1 MFKSY
6 ILLVAALCA
15 SVVLAAPITGN
26 RATSAS
32 ALSKRGNRHHRN
44 NNSNDNSDET
54 FHGRGT
60 WFSDDSG
67 SCDIDFDQ
75 DDMIVAM
82 NEEQMGALQGPSSQ
96 CGRMVRVHYGG
107 KSVDLKVVDTCPSQY
122 CDEGA
127 LDLSQKAFKMLAG
140 GLSKGVISL
149 DWEFIEKQ

>member
-6 ILLVAALCA
+6 ILLLVATLCA
-15 SVVLAAPITGN
+15 SVVLASPITGH

-32 ALSKRGNRHHRN
+32 ALSKRGNR
-44 NNSNDNSDET
+44 SNTSSGET

-67 SCDIDFDQ
+67 SCDIEFNQ
-75 DDMIVAM
+75 SDMIVAM
-82 NEEQMGALQGPSSQ
+82 NEEQMGDLQGSGSQ
-96 CGRMVRVHYGG
+96 CGKMVRVHYGG

-127 LDLSQKAFKMLAG
+127 LDLSQKAFKMLVG

-149 DWEFIEKQ
+149 DWEFI

>member
-6 ILLVAALCA
+6 ILLLVAALCA
-15 SVVLAAPITGN
+15 SVVLAAPTVGH

-32 ALSKRGNRHHRN
+32 ALSKRGNRRHS
-44 NNSNDNSDET
+44 NNSSSDNSGET

-67 SCDIDFDQ
+67 SCDIEFDQ

-82 NEEQMGALQGPSSQ
+82 NEEQMGALQGSDSQ
-96 CGRMVRVHYGG
+96 CGKMVRVTYGG

-122 CDEGA
+122 CAEGA
-127 LDLSQKAFKMLAG
+127 LDLSQKAFKTLVG

-149 DWEFIEKQ
+149 DWEFI